1 MINFVSILWALVW
14 GGMFA
19 DPGILRDWTFLT
31 GLFHFVQ
38 GARSLL
44 PILAAYISLLWILV
58 KRVEFPFIR
67 MPLGFLFAYCVIG
80 LATSIFLSPDKF
92 ISLYYGL
99 AYLAPLLVLWTA
111 FEKERTVDLIGS
123 VMIVNEIVVYG
134 VLFALLP
141 EVIRVGTVYN
151 RFSQIFNLPF
161 GLGEMRANGVG
172 RFAMTAI
179 ILAFIRL
186 VTTRRKIY
194 KLVWFAPI
202 AAGLF
207 ILAQSRSRSSLLGLA
222 VCSVLFVLIWGLDWR
237 LILVGPMSAYVIWL
251 SAIKWRLH
259 GHVEGLM
266 NLTGRDTTWQ
276 KGLEQLK
283 ESPFLGWGFHADRLM
298 LDFEHM
304 HNSYLHSAM
313 QAGIVGAILFA
324 AAFVSTW
331 VLILKAGLF
340 ARIKTVG
347 GKERVFL
354 AQSVLLVGF
363 MTARSFFESTAAFYG
378 VDLLLFVPAAC
389 YIYAW
394 IKQNPEGAEKEE
406 EPPAAAAAS
415 GNEQERSARPWRFG
429 R

>member
-1 MINFVSILWALVW
+1 
-14 GGMFA
+14 
-19 DPGILRDWTFLT
+19 
-31 GLFHFVQ
+31 
-38 GARSLL
+38 
-44 PILAAYISLLWILV
+44 
-58 KRVEFPFIR
+58 

-80 LATSIFLSPDKF
+80 LSTSIFLSPDKF

-99 AYLAPLLVLWTA
+99 AFLAPLLVLWTA

-186 VTTRRKIY
+186 VTTRRKMY

-259 GHVEGLM
+259 GRVEGLM

-276 KGLEQLK
+276 KGIEQLK
-283 ESPFLGWGFHADRLM
+283 ESPFLGWGFPCRQADARLRAHAQFLPA
-298 LDFEHM
+298 FGH
-304 HNSYLHSAM
+304 
-313 QAGIVGAILFA
+313 AGRHRRGRSSSPRPSSRPGSSSSRPGCSS
-324 AAFVSTW
+324 VS
-331 VLILKAGLF
+331 
-340 ARIKTVG
+340 RP
-347 GKERVFL
+347 
-354 AQSVLLVGF
+354 S
-363 MTARSFFESTAAFYG
+363 
-378 VDLLLFVPAAC
+378 
-389 YIYAW
+389 
-394 IKQNPEGAEKEE
+394 EG
-406 EPPAAAAAS
+406 
-415 GNEQERSARPWRFG
+415 RSACSWPSRSCWSG
-429 R
+429 S